1 MSYDINLFAP
11 IPGED
16 PIVSAKRDAEESDLS
31 QTLSIEAKNRN
42 ARIVSKLVTLNNSFD
57 ANELDS
63 GTEINWQHKGCAF
76 QLFLGESSGTL
87 NMPYWSEN
95 QDQEIFDLIGASLKI
110 VHEETGFL
118 AYDPQSEEL
127 IALDGH
133 SKISTQLFGVGVNA
147 LEKITPGR
155 PWWKFW

>member
-16 PIVSAKRDAEESDLS
+16 PILSAKRDVEESDLN
-31 QTLSIEAKNRN
+31 QPLSLETKSRN
-42 ARIVSKLVTLNNSFD
+42 ARIVSRLVTLNSNFEV
-57 ANELDS
+57 NELDS
-63 GTEINWQHKGCAF
+63 GTEINWLHNDCAF
-76 QLFLGESSGTL
+76 QLFLAESSGTL

-95 QDQEIFDLIGASLKI
+95 QDQEIFDLIATSLKI

-133 SKISTQLFGVGVNA
+133 STISTQLFGVGVNV
-147 LEKITPGR
+147 LEKIIPGK